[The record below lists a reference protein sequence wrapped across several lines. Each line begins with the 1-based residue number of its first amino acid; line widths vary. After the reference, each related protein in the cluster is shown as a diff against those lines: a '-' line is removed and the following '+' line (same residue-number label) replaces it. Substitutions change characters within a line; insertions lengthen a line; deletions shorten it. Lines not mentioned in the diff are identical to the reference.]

1 MQGPRIACLGLG
13 YPWSP
18 EGGESSR
25 RTKRRNIQS
34 GKAIEKL
41 LQGGV
46 TGYGFRSL

>member
-1 MQGPRIACLGLG
+1 MHRPRIACLGLG

-25 RTKRRNIQS
+25 RTKGRKAQS
-34 GKAIEKL
+34 GKAVEKL
-41 LQGGV
+41 LQGDA